1 MWCHWHPWKNYMLQ
15 VCNIPD
21 ILKCGGS
28 CTLEESLCWNPTIRM
43 SIQKTQCPRS
53 LQMPKVKVVLR
64 STLVVKVVLQSTLV
78 VVLTTPDPRALA
90 LATQKCR
97 VGYAIIARPIYV
109 RRHQGC
115 HHKRLRIGIGEGVSI
130 PNIKI
135 FPWPQRACWVWESS
149 SRAWY
154 C

>member
-15 VCNIPD
+15 VCSIPD

-28 CTLEESLCWNPTIRM
+28 CTLGESLCWSPTIRM

-53 LQMPKVKVVLR
+53 LQMPKVKVVLQ
-64 STLVVKVVLQSTLV
+64 SPSVVP
-78 VVLTTPDPRALA
+78 LTTPDLRALA
-90 LATQKCR
+90 LGTQRCR

-115 HHKRLRIGIGEGVSI
+115 HHRRLQIGIGEGASI
-130 PNIKI
+130 SNIRI
-135 FPWPQRACWVWESS
+135 CQWPQRVYWAGESS
-149 SRAWY
+149 SRAWF